1 MAEKMVSNHDPNKV
15 IRPTVR
21 RTVDVKRDFC
31 DHIRLV
37 CATVAANAESY
48 LPDSVYTTSPGEV
61 VIRIPL
67 DGAAT
72 IEVSTETYLLK
83 DK

>member
-1 MAEKMVSNHDPNKV
+1 MKARNYQVMVEKAVDMDHKEAVCGY
-15 IRPTVR
+15 VR
-21 RTVDVKRDFC
+21 RACMLVAE
-31 DHIRLV
+31 HI
-37 CATVAANAESY
+37 EDY
-48 LPDSVYTTSPGEV
+48 MPDKVYTDCPGEV
-61 VIRIPL
+61 VIRLPL

>member
-1 MAEKMVSNHDPNKV
+1 MKARNYLVMVEKAVDMDYKEAVCDY
-15 IRPTVR
+15 VR
-21 RTVDVKRDFC
+21 RACLLVAE
-31 DHIRLV
+31 HI
-37 CATVAANAESY
+37 EDY
-48 LPDSVYTTSPGEV
+48 MPDKVYTDCPGEV
-61 VIRIPL
+61 VIRLPL

>member
-1 MAEKMVSNHDPNKV
+1 MREFTSSSLIMPRHRETQDHKEDVCDY
-15 IRPTVR
+15 VR
-21 RTVDVKRDFC
+21 RACQLVAE
-31 DHIRLV
+31 HIEDYV
-37 CATVAANAESY
+37 
-48 LPDSVYTTSPGEV
+48 PDKVYTECPGEV
-61 VIRIPL
+61 VIRLPL

>member
-1 MAEKMVSNHDPNKV
+1 MKARDAIDSLVMVEKTGDMDYKEAACDY
-15 IRPTVR
+15 VR
-21 RTVDVKRDFC
+21 RACLHVAE
-31 DHIRLV
+31 HI
-37 CATVAANAESY
+37 EDY
-48 LPDSVYTTSPGEV
+48 MPDKVYTDCPGEV
-61 VIRIPL
+61 VIRLPL

>member
-1 MAEKMVSNHDPNKV
+1 MKARDAIDSLVMVEKTGDMDYKHRACDY
-15 IRPTVR
+15 VR
-21 RTVDVKRDFC
+21 RACLLVAE
-31 DHIRLV
+31 HI
-37 CATVAANAESY
+37 EDY
-48 LPDSVYTTSPGEV
+48 MPDKVYTDCPGEV
-61 VIRIPL
+61 VIHLPL

>member
-1 MAEKMVSNHDPNKV
+1 MADSIYTDVTNV
-15 IRPTVR
+15 IAAGGYVR
-21 RTVDVKRDFC
+21 RACLLVAE
-31 DHIRLV
+31 HI
-37 CATVAANAESY
+37 EDY
-48 LPDSVYTTSPGEV
+48 MPDKVYTDCPGEV
-61 VIRIPL
+61 VIHVPL

>member
-1 MAEKMVSNHDPNKV
+1 MNARDAIDRLVMVEKTGDMDYKHRVCDY
-15 IRPTVR
+15 VR
-21 RTVDVKRDFC
+21 RACLLVAE
-31 DHIRLV
+31 HI
-37 CATVAANAESY
+37 EDY
-48 LPDSVYTTSPGEV
+48 MPDKVYTDCPGEV
-61 VIRIPL
+61 VIRLPL

>member
-1 MAEKMVSNHDPNKV
+1 MKARNAIDSLVMVEKTGDMDYKEAACDY
-15 IRPTVR
+15 VR
-21 RTVDVKRDFC
+21 RACLLVAE
-31 DHIRLV
+31 HI
-37 CATVAANAESY
+37 EDY
-48 LPDSVYTTSPGEV
+48 MPDKVYTDCPGEV
-61 VIRIPL
+61 VIRLPL

>member
-1 MAEKMVSNHDPNKV
+1 MVEKAGDMDHKEAARDY
-15 IRPTVR
+15 VR
-21 RTVDVKRDFC
+21 RAC
-31 DHIRLV
+31 LLV
-37 CATVAANAESY
+37 AEHSEDY
-48 LPDSVYTTSPGEV
+48 LPDKVYTERPGEV
-61 VIRIPL
+61 VIRLPL

>member
-1 MAEKMVSNHDPNKV
+1 MAEKMVGNHDPNKF

-37 CATVAANAESY
+37 CATVAANAENY
-48 LPDSVYTTSPGEV
+48 LPDSVYTTSPGEM

-67 DGAAT
+67 DGLPSV
-72 IEVSTETYLLK
+72 EVSTETFLERE
-83 DK
+83 

>member
-15 IRPTVR
+15 IRPIVR
-21 RTVDVKRDFC
+21 RTVDARRDFC

-37 CATVAANAESY
+37 CATVAANAENY
-48 LPDSVYTTSPGEV
+48 LPDSIYSESPGEM

-67 DGAAT
+67 DGLPSV
-72 IEVSTETYLLK
+72 EVSTETFLERE
-83 DK
+83 

>member
-1 MAEKMVSNHDPNKV
+1 MKARDAIGRLVMVEKTGDMDYKEAACDH
-15 IRPTVR
+15 VR
-21 RTVDVKRDFC
+21 RACLLVAE
-31 DHIRLV
+31 HI
-37 CATVAANAESY
+37 EDY
-48 LPDSVYTTSPGEV
+48 MPDKVYTDCPGEV
-61 VIRIPL
+61 VIRLPL

>member
-1 MAEKMVSNHDPNKV
+1 MMARNAIDSLVMVEKTGDMDYKHRACDY
-15 IRPTVR
+15 VR
-21 RTVDVKRDFC
+21 RACLLVAE
-31 DHIRLV
+31 HI
-37 CATVAANAESY
+37 EDY
-48 LPDSVYTTSPGEV
+48 MPDKVYTDCPGEV
-61 VIRIPL
+61 VIRLPL

>member
-1 MAEKMVSNHDPNKV
+1 MKARNAIDSLVMVEKAGDMDHKEAACDY
-15 IRPTVR
+15 VR
-21 RTVDVKRDFC
+21 RAC
-31 DHIRLV
+31 LLAAEHI
-37 CATVAANAESY
+37 EDY
-48 LPDSVYTTSPGEV
+48 MPDKVYTDCPGEV
-61 VIRIPL
+61 VIRLPL